1 MEQAKRFGAGALAS
15 VLMVSM
21 LQSMV
26 FAADTTSDRQRI
38 TGFVQAGQEI
48 GEVSFTLGQAE
59 SELTAQ
65 MPQTITVSAED
76 GSEEQL
82 PVTWTT
88 QADYAN
94 TDDFYY
100 EFVPQW
106 DTDTYDVAPEAEV
119 PYILAQ
125 RTDETVVEAD
135 GSRSMNVNASG
146 ANATAIFKFLINN
159 MSYSSAAACG
169 VLANIKAESDFNPNC
184 YGDNGT
190 SYGICQWHN
199 SRFTALKNW
208 CSQNGYDYTTLN
220 GQLYY
225 LKKEL
230 SANNDSYLYNG
241 KTINNKML
249 TYSASADNAYNAGY
263 YWCYYY
269 EVPAKRES
277 VAKSRGN
284 VAKNTYWPEFGNSSN
299 NSTSV
304 SSVFSDVSSSAWYK
318 NSVQFVYDR
327 KIMNGTSKTTFEP
340 NNALT
345 RAMIAQVLYANAGK
359 PSVSGTVPFKDVSSS
374 AWYYNAVRWAYKNK
388 IMSGMSSTK
397 FAPNDSL
404 THEQLAV
411 VLHNHAGKPSGGS
424 MPNYSDAKKVSSW
437 AKNAVKWANGKGLLG
452 YISLEGANSYGPQ
465 KAALRSETA
474 YNMYKYLG

>member
-1 MEQAKRFGAGALAS
+1 MKQAKRFGAGALAS

-125 RTDETVVEAD
+125 RTDGTVMEAD

-146 ANATAIFKFLINN
+146 ANATTIFKFLINN

-345 RAMIAQVLYANAGK
+345 RAMIAQVLYANAGS

-397 FAPNDSL
+397 FAPNASL

-411 VLHNHAGKPSGGS
+411 VLYNHAGKPSGGS
-424 MPNYSDAKKVSSW
+424 MPNYSDAKNVSSW

>member
-65 MPQTITVSAED
+65 MPQTVSVTTED
-76 GSEEQL
+76 GTQQQI

-88 QADYAN
+88 QADYVN

-100 EFVPQW
+100 AFVPQW
-106 DTDTYDVAPEAEV
+106 DTDTYDVAPETDV

-125 RTDETVVEAD
+125 RTDMTVSDTQGVRTKNAK
-135 GSRSMNVNASG
+135 ASG
-146 ANATAIFKFLINN
+146 ANATEIFRFLVSD

-169 VLANIKAESDFNPNC
+169 VLANIQAESDFNPNC
-184 YGDNGT
+184 YGDKGT

-208 CSQNGYDYTTLN
+208 CKQNGYDYTTLT

-230 SANNDSYLYNG
+230 SANNDTYLYNG

-249 TYSASADNAYNAGY
+249 TYTASVDNAYNAGY
-263 YWCYYY
+263 YWCYTY
-269 EVPAKRES
+269 EVPANRES

-345 RAMIAQVLYANAGK
+345 RAMIAQVLYANAGS

-424 MPNYSDAKKVSSW
+424 MPNYSDAKNVSSW
-437 AKNAVKWANGKGLLG
+437 AKDAVKWANGKGLLG

>member
-1 MEQAKRFGAGALAS
+1 MEQAKRFGAGALVS

-345 RAMIAQVLYANAGK
+345 RAMIAQVLYANAGS

-397 FAPNDSL
+397 FAPNASL

-411 VLHNHAGKPSGGS
+411 VLYNHAGKPSGGS
-424 MPNYSDAKKVSSW
+424 MPNYSDAKNVSSW

-465 KAALRSETA
+465 KAVLRSETA
-474 YNMYKYLG
+474 YSMYKYLG

>member
-1 MEQAKRFGAGALAS
+1 MEQVKRFGVGVLAS
-15 VLMVSM
+15 VLAVSM

-26 FAADTTSDRQRI
+26 FAADTAPDKQKI
-38 TGFVQAGQEI
+38 AGFVQAGQEI
-48 GEVSFTLGQAE
+48 GEVSFTLGQDE

-65 MPQTITVSAED
+65 MPQTIPVAAED
-76 GSEEQL
+76 GTEEQL

-106 DTDTYDVAPEAEV
+106 DTDTYEVAQEAEV

-125 RTDETVVEAD
+125 RTDGTVIEAD
-135 GSRSMNVNASG
+135 GTRSMNVSASG
-146 ANATAIFKFLINN
+146 ANATTVFRFLVNN
-159 MSYSSAAACG
+159 MGYSSAAACG
-169 VLANIKAESDFNPNC
+169 VLANIKAESDFNPHC

-208 CSQNGYDYTTLN
+208 CSQNGYDYTTLT

-225 LKKEL
+225 LKREL
-230 SANNDSYLYNG
+230 SSNNDAYLYNG

-249 TYSASADNAYNAGY
+249 TYSASADQAYNAGY

-269 EVPAKRES
+269 EVPANRDN

-284 VAKNTYWPEFGNSSN
+284 VAKNTYWPEFGKSASNSV
-299 NSTSV
+299 SV
-304 SSVFSDVSSSAWYK
+304 SSIFTDVSSSAWYK
-318 NSVQFVYDR
+318 DAVQFVYDR
-327 KIMNGTSKTTFEP
+327 KLMTGTSKTTFAP
-340 NNALT
+340 NSALT
-345 RAMIAQVLYANAGK
+345 RAMIAQILYSNAGR
-359 PSVSGTVPFKDVSSS
+359 PAVSGTVPFKDVSSS
-374 AWYYNAVRWAYKNK
+374 AWYYDAVRWAYKNK
-388 IMSGMSSTK
+388 VMSGMSSTK

-411 VLHNHAGKPSGGS
+411 VLHNHAGKPNSGS
-424 MPNYSDAKKVSSW
+424 MPNYSDAKNVSSW
-437 AKNAVKWANGKGLLG
+437 ARNAVKWANGKGLLG

-465 KAALRSETA
+465 KASLRSETA
-474 YNMYKYLG
+474 YCMYKYLG

>member
-125 RTDETVVEAD
+125 RTDGTVVEAD

-199 SRFTALKNW
+199 SRFTALKSW

-345 RAMIAQVLYANAGK
+345 RAMIAQVLYANAGS

-424 MPNYSDAKKVSSW
+424 MPNYSDAKNVSSW
-437 AKNAVKWANGKGLLG
+437 AKDAVKWANGKGLLG

-474 YNMYKYLG
+474 YSMYKYLG

>member
-1 MEQAKRFGAGALAS
+1 MEQVKRFGAGVLAS
-15 VLMVSM
+15 VLAVSM
-21 LQSMV
+21 LQTMV
-26 FAADTTSDRQRI
+26 FAVDIAPDKQKI
-38 TGFVQAGQEI
+38 AGFAQAGQEI
-48 GEVSFTLGQAE
+48 GEVSFTLGQEE

-65 MPQTITVSAED
+65 MPQTISVSAED
-76 GSEEQL
+76 GSEQQL
-82 PVTWTT
+82 PVTWMT

-94 TDDFYY
+94 SDDFYY
-100 EFVPQW
+100 AFVPQW
-106 DTDTYDVAPEAEV
+106 DADTYDVAPDAEV

-125 RTDETVVEAD
+125 RTDATVMEQD
-135 GSRSMNVNASG
+135 GVRSMNVEASG
-146 ANATAIFKFLINN
+146 ANATAIFKFFVNTMN
-159 MSYSSAAACG
+159 YYSAAACG
-169 VLANIKAESDFNPNC
+169 VLANIKAESDFNPHC

-230 SANNDSYLYNG
+230 SANTDTYLYNG

-249 TYSASADNAYNAGY
+249 TYTASADNAYNAGY
-263 YWCYYY
+263 YWCCYY
-269 EVPAKRES
+269 EVPANKES
-277 VAKSRGN
+277 VAKARGN
-284 VAKNTYWPEFGNSSN
+284 VAKNTYWPEFGTGANS
-299 NSTSV
+299 STSV
-304 SSVFSDVSSSAWYK
+304 SSIFSDVSSSAWYK
-318 NSVQFVYDR
+318 DSVQFVYDH
-327 KIMNGTSKTTFEP
+327 KLMTGTKKNTFAP
-340 NNALT
+340 NSALT
-345 RAMIAQVLYANAGK
+345 RAMIAQILYANAGS

-374 AWYYNAVRWAYKNK
+374 AWYYNAVRWAYKTK
-388 IMSGMSSTK
+388 LMSGMSSTK
-397 FAPNDSL
+397 FAPNDNL

-424 MPNYSDAKKVSSW
+424 MPNYSDAKNVSSW

-452 YISLEGANSYGPQ
+452 YVSLEGAKSYGPQ

>member
-15 VLMVSM
+15 VLIVSM

-106 DTDTYDVAPEAEV
+106 DTDTYDVALEAEV

-125 RTDETVVEAD
+125 RADGTVMEAD

-146 ANATAIFKFLINN
+146 ANATTIFKFLINN

-230 SANNDSYLYNG
+230 SANMNCTPFVRQYDILSNRWGDL
-241 KTINNKML
+241 L
-249 TYSASADNAYNAGY
+249 
-263 YWCYYY
+263 CQ
-269 EVPAKRES
+269 EES
-277 VAKSRGN
+277 QI
-284 VAKNTYWPEFGNSSN
+284 KNTTESS
-299 NSTSV
+299 
-304 SSVFSDVSSSAWYK
+304 
-318 NSVQFVYDR
+318 R
-327 KIMNGTSKTTFEP
+327 CE
-340 NNALT
+340 
-345 RAMIAQVLYANAGK
+345 
-359 PSVSGTVPFKDVSSS
+359 
-374 AWYYNAVRWAYKNK
+374 
-388 IMSGMSSTK
+388 
-397 FAPNDSL
+397 
-404 THEQLAV
+404 
-411 VLHNHAGKPSGGS
+411 
-424 MPNYSDAKKVSSW
+424 
-437 AKNAVKWANGKGLLG
+437 
-452 YISLEGANSYGPQ
+452 
-465 KAALRSETA
+465 
-474 YNMYKYLG
+474 